1 MQVAGSRFDSFTGIV
16 GGVCAV
22 PLALVYPPLFH
33 MSLFGELDTPRQ
45 KVLHRALL
53 VGGIVSGVASTVTA
67 VMAL

>member
-1 MQVAGSRFDSFTGIV
+1 M
-16 GGVCAV
+16 

>member
-33 MSLFGELDTPRQ
+33 MSLFGKQDTPGQ
-45 KVLHRALL
+45 KVMHRALL